1 MLPFQAEVSVAG
13 VLVLV
18 AAAKF
23 PTSDRRL

>member
-1 MLPFQAEVSVAG
+1 MLPFPAEVSVAG

-23 PTSDRRL
+23 HTSDRRL